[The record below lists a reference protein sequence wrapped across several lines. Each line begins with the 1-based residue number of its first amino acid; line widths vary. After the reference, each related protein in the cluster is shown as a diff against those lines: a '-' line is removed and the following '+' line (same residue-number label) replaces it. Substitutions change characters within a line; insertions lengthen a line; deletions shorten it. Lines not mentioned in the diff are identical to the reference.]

1 MASTTRIG
9 NHYIVTLYILCVV
22 IVVTRGNIFS
32 NVNNNKEKEIRKK
45 RKVRR
50 GGLLLYDIVCHPQA
64 LSAVCSN
71 IINDMLVYARISSIS
86 SPKKETAIEA
96 LVNGLEYA

>member
-1 MASTTRIG
+1 M
-9 NHYIVTLYILCVV
+9 
-22 IVVTRGNIFS
+22 
-32 NVNNNKEKEIRKK
+32 
-45 RKVRR
+45 
-50 GGLLLYDIVCHPQA
+50 LLYDTVCHPQA